1 MATAS
6 RVGPGSSDGSV
17 QGAGTRE
24 RILDATA
31 RVLSERGYAGTKLSA
46 IAEYAEI
53 QAPAIYH
60 YFNNRESLIEET
72 MWTGLARLNV
82 VMRESIDAMPA
93 ELNAL
98 ERLLGAVEI
107 HLRYMFSTSDYA
119 VAYIRNT
126 AQLPPAIRERQAQE
140 ESRLALVW
148 RDLFQAADE
157 AGFLRR
163 DLDLTIM
170 RLNVVNSL
178 NITAEWWTPRL
189 GTLGELVSTTQ
200 EMVRSSV
207 TPR

>member
-53 QAPAIYH
+53 QA
-60 YFNNRESLIEET
+60 
-72 MWTGLARLNV
+72 
-82 VMRESIDAMPA
+82 
-93 ELNAL
+93 
-98 ERLLGAVEI
+98 
-107 HLRYMFSTSDYA
+107 
-119 VAYIRNT
+119 
-126 AQLPPAIRERQAQE
+126 PAIRERQAQE